1 MTAVARRPK
10 AGRWHSPWMNPSPSC
25 LTVHVLS
32 PMCDLQSSK
41 NEMWSFSEWLRER
54 IVPAVGEKWVATIP
68 ESFQKWWGCKKIFK
82 DKEAGGGADGAAGF
96 THSGQPGQ
104 RLGRVSGSGCKTP
117 ALSEQSSRW
126 GPHRV
131 HTPGTQRGRR
141 QGKKKTLG
149 RKTGVPFAFFNQLAR
164 QQSRG
169 PAAEPRFQSPVP
181 LPPHHFP
188 PAKAAPIIIYLLRS
202 SPPSRSH
209 EQSSHTEF
217 VFIIELLFLLLP
229 SPQISL
235 GFVSGPSAFHIF
247 QITQKPVCAAQSRFK
262 EQSEISFWIS
272 SYLYFVL
279 LFLVTKEKQRHK
291 ASTGNT

>member
-141 QGKKKTLG
+141 QGKKKN
-149 RKTGVPFAFFNQLAR
+149 PWQED
-164 QQSRG
+164 RG
-169 PAAEPRFQSPVP
+169 PICLFQSISSPTIEGPCSRAP
-181 LPPHHFP
+181 LPKPG
-188 PAKAAPIIIYLLRS
+188 
-202 SPPSRSH
+202 SPPSPPLPSSQGCSDNNLSSKIFSSLPKPRA
-209 EQSSHTEF
+209 EQSHRICF
-217 VFIIELLFLLLP
+217 YYWAPI
-229 SPQISL
+229 
-235 GFVSGPSAFHIF
+235 SAFA
-247 QITQKPVCAAQSRFK
+247 ITADQFGFCLWAKCFSYFPDHSKACMCCP
-262 EQSEISFWIS
+262 EQ
-272 SYLYFVL
+272 V
-279 LFLVTKEKQRHK
+279 
-291 ASTGNT
+291 